1 MDGSR
6 QKNFSF
12 SNQFSFKFTLK
23 AGLKTSKNL
32 RVHSLE
38 IFNKRSSSTKP
49 SHLAIYKLSRNSNI
63 VKFCMSSHI
72 L

>member
-38 IFNKRSSSTKP
+38 IFNKTQ
-49 SHLAIYKLSRNSNI
+49 
-63 VKFCMSSHI
+63 
-72 L
+72 